1 MEKLFQSNK
10 DETIRLFK
18 SNFIEAFSRIHWSVP
33 LFIYVPVV
41 SFFLYKSIFI
51 NNLQYLTK
59 VSLYLSGIF
68 SWSILEYFLHR
79 FVFHF
84 EPRSETGK
92 KLSFIMHGIHHAYP
106 NDSKRLVMPPSISI
120 PLGIIFYFIT
130 YYSFGSQYQSSF
142 YAGLVTG
149 YLCYDMMHYAVHH
162 SAIKNKLFLKIKT
175 NHMKHHY
182 QAPGKGYG
190 VSQPLWDYVFRT
202 RV

>member
-33 LFIYVPVV
+33 LFLYVPVIL
-41 SFFLYKSIFI
+41 FFILKSIIISHLSFVI
-51 NNLQYLTK
+51 IL
-59 VSLYLSGIF
+59 SLYLFGIF

-84 EPRSETGK
+84 EPKSETGK

-106 NDSKRLVMPPSISI
+106 NDSKRLVMPPSISV
-120 PLGIIFYFIT
+120 PLGLFFYFLSLYI
-130 YYSFGSQYQSSF
+130 FGNQYLPPF
-142 YAGLVTG
+142 YAGLVSG

-182 QAPGKGYG
+182 QAPEKGYG
-190 VSQPLWDYVFRT
+190 VSQPIWDYVFRT
-202 RV
+202 RI

>member
-18 SNFIEAFSRIHWSVP
+18 SDFLEVFSRIHWSVP
-33 LFIYVPVV
+33 LLLYIPVV
-41 SFFLYKSIFI
+41 LFFMYKSIFI
-51 NNLQYLTK
+51 NELSFLNIF
-59 VSLYLSGIF
+59 SLYISGTLF
-68 SWSILEYFLHR
+68 WSLLEYFLHR
-79 FVFHF
+79 FVFHY
-84 EPRSETGK
+84 EPKTESGI

-120 PLGIIFYFIT
+120 PLGIIFYVIT
-130 YYSFGSQYQSSF
+130 YYTLGSQFQSPF
-142 YAGLVTG
+142 YAGLVSG

-162 SAIKNKLFLKIKT
+162 SAIKNKIFLKIKT

-182 QAPGKGYG
+182 TSPEKSYG